1 MTYTLEMFEELKVL
15 CFFNLATT
23 QDGIKVHSSAE
34 PEKIAATPR
43 LYERGLISQHDGG
56 YLTGLG
62 HDAAVQAQGLL
73 TILATAPLFVP
84 DSANS

>member
-15 CFFNLATT
+15 CLFDLATT
-23 QDGIKVHSSAE
+23 QVGIKVHSSAE
-34 PEKIAATPR
+34 PEKIAATQR
-43 LYERGLISQHDGG
+43 LYERGLVSQRDGG

-73 TILATAPLFVP
+73 TIFSTAPLFVP
-84 DSANS
+84 NSANG